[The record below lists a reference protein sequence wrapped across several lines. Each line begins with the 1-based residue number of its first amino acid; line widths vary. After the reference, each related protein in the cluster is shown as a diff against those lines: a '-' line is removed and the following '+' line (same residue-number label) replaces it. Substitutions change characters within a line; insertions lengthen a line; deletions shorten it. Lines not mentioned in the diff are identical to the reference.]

1 MANATT
7 NTNISINNKERLK
20 LFEAVCD
27 DMARA
32 EDCSTSCCCV
42 DCVDCK
48 VLFEV
53 CCISRP

>member
-27 DMARA
+27 DIAR
-32 EDCSTSCCCV
+32 CCCRGCA

-48 VLFEV
+48 CYLRFVALT
-53 CCISRP
+53 RA